1 MANLRPRATLTPEL
15 VSGLLSGETQLR
27 ALFGLSRPQ
36 LAAMAA
42 QGHQLWQQGR
52 RQEALRIFRALVAL
66 DERLYY
72 GHAGLGLAAM
82 CDENFA
88 VAEQHLKTAAALE
101 PEDASVATNL
111 GEALLRLDR
120 LEDAIREL
128 TRAAGIDATGRDP
141 GAARARAILQGI
153 AQGVA
158 GQTQASAGVKT
169 GAKK

>member
-1 MANLRPRATLTPEL
+1 MTKLQPRATLTPEL

-52 RQEALRIFRALVAL
+52 RQEALRIFRALIAL

-82 CDENFA
+82 SMEDFA
-88 VAEQHLKTAAALE
+88 QAEQHLRTAATLE
-101 PEDASVATNL
+101 PNDSSVAANL

-120 LEDAIREL
+120 LEDAIVEL
-128 TRAAGIDATGRDP
+128 QRAAKLDPTGRNP

-153 AQGVA
+153 ASGVA
-158 GQTQASAGVKT
+158 ENSRTPD
-169 GAKK
+169 AKK

>member
-1 MANLRPRATLTPEL
+1 MTNLQPRATLTPEL
-15 VSGLLSGETQLR
+15 VRGLLSGETQLR

-42 QGHQLWQQGR
+42 EGHQLWQQGR
-52 RQEALRIFRALVAL
+52 RQEALRIFRALIAL
-66 DERLYY
+66 DDRLYY

-88 VAEQHLKTAAALE
+88 EAEQHLKTAAALE
-101 PEDASVATNL
+101 PNDASVASNL
-111 GEALLRLDR
+111 GEVLLRLDR

-128 TRAAGIDATGRDP
+128 NRAASLDATGRNP

-153 AQGVA
+153 AHGVA
-158 GQTQASAGVKT
+158 GQIETGVEV
-169 GAKK
+169 KK

>member
-1 MANLRPRATLTPEL
+1 MTKLLPRATMTPEL
-15 VSGLLSGETQLR
+15 VRGLLSGETQLR

-52 RQEALRIFRALVAL
+52 RQEALRIFRALIAL

-82 CDENFA
+82 SIEDFTE
-88 VAEQHLKTAAALE
+88 AEQHLRTAASLE
-101 PEDASVATNL
+101 PNDSSVASNL
-111 GEALLRLDR
+111 GEVLLQLGR

-128 TRAAGIDATGRDP
+128 HRAAALDTTGRNP

-153 AQGVA
+153 ASGVA
-158 GQTQASAGVKT
+158 ENSKT
-169 GAKK
+169 ADGKK

>member
-1 MANLRPRATLTPEL
+1 MSNEYHNQVARRMHHEGATGFYISDTGGI
-15 VSGLLSGETQLR
+15 SGPLDADTLHT
-27 ALFGLSRPQ
+27 
-36 LAAMAA
+36 
-42 QGHQLWQQGR
+42 
-52 RQEALRIFRALVAL
+52 IVAL

-82 CDENFA
+82 GDENFA

-128 TRAAGIDATGRDP
+128 TRAAGIDSTGRDP

-158 GQTQASAGVKT
+158 GQTQASGDGKAGGKT
-169 GAKK
+169 GGTTGGKK

>member
-1 MANLRPRATLTPEL
+1 MTNLQPRATLTPEL
-15 VSGLLSGETQLR
+15 VRGLLSGETQLR

-52 RQEALRIFRALVAL
+52 RQEALRIFRALIAL

-82 CDENFA
+82 CDEEFT
-88 VAEQHLKTAAALE
+88 VAEQHLRTAATLE
-101 PEDASVATNL
+101 PNDASVASNL
-111 GEALLRLDR
+111 GEVLLRLDR

-128 TRAAGIDATGRDP
+128 QRAATLDATGRNA

-153 AQGVA
+153 AHGVA
-158 GQTQASAGVKT
+158 ENSKPAGE
-169 GAKK
+169 AKK

>member
-1 MANLRPRATLTPEL
+1 MTKLQPRVALTPEL
-15 VSGLLSGETQLR
+15 VRGLLSGETQLR

-42 QGHQLWQQGR
+42 QGHQMWQQGR
-52 RQEALRIFRALVAL
+52 RQEALRIFRALISL

-88 VAEQHLKTAAALE
+88 EAEQHLRTAAALE
-101 PEDASVATNL
+101 PNDSSVASNL
-111 GEALLRLDR
+111 GEVLLRLDR
-120 LEDAIREL
+120 LEDAIIEL
-128 TRAAGIDATGRDP
+128 RRAVSLDSAGRNP

-153 AQGVA
+153 ANGVA
-158 GQTQASAGVKT
+158 ENSKT
-169 GAKK
+169 AEIKK